1 MDVLSAEAGGQ
12 GLVSFN
18 GTSMA
23 TPHVAG
29 VLALWWEEVAASPL
43 PLTAG
48 TVVAR
53 MFANASVASLGGV
66 DVADRGQGL
75 VQAP

>member
-1 MDVLSAEAGGQ
+1 M
-12 GLVSFN
+12 
-18 GTSMA
+18 
-23 TPHVAG
+23 AG